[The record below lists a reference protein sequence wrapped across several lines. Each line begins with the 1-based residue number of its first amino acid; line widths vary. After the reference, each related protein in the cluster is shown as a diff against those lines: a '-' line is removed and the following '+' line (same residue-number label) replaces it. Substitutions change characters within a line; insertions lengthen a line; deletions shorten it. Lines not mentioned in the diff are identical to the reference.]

1 MLVGCMGGFADS
13 EDARGDGVDVAEA
26 GSTVGTVRDHPEAGS
41 TVGTV
46 RDHPEAGSVIRVRPR
61 HPEAGSVIRVRP
73 RSPEA
78 GSALVPRSA
87 LGPPRSPLGP
97 SRGAKPRPG
106 IGLKTT
112 AKTDATAIR
121 FENTLDFFGR
131 ILIFLVGAFIMF
143 CLYQLG
149 VLKPFAKELWS
160 KQLELCCEIAQQM
173 DVFMV
178 AANRKNWVM
187 CQQSLDA
194 LNDLNGRR
202 VILLTSELNQCVL
215 DFMKQSLDCKLSAE
229 NADYLRTLRAKYN
242 AAIQAMR
249 KAAVRTELLSPQV
262 TQSLDDAHKLSQTIH
277 QKKTDA
283 A

>member
-1 MLVGCMGGFADS
+1 MPILRIR
-13 EDARGDGVDVAEA
+13 RGDGVDVAES

-41 TVGTV
+41 
-46 RDHPEAGSVIRVRPR
+46 
-61 HPEAGSVIRVRP
+61 
-73 RSPEA
+73 
-78 GSALVPRSA
+78 ALVPRNS
-87 LGPPRSPLGP
+87 LGP
-97 SRGAKPRPG
+97 SRGAKPRFG

-121 FENTLDFFGR
+121 FEKSLDFFER
-131 ILIFLVGAFIMF
+131 ILIFLVGALIVF

-173 DVFMV
+173 DISMV
-178 AANRKNWVM
+178 AANCKNWIM

-202 VILLTSELNQCVL
+202 VILLTSKLNQCVL
-215 DFMKQSLDCKLSAE
+215 DFTKQALDCKLSAE

-242 AAIQAMR
+242 AAIQTMR
-249 KAAVRTELLSPQV
+249 KVAVRTELLSPQV
-262 TQSLDDAHKLSQTIH
+262 TQSLDNSHKLSQTIH
-277 QKKTDA
+277 QTKTDA

>member
-1 MLVGCMGGFADS
+1 
-13 EDARGDGVDVAEA
+13 
-26 GSTVGTVRDHPEAGS
+26 
-41 TVGTV
+41 
-46 RDHPEAGSVIRVRPR
+46 
-61 HPEAGSVIRVRP
+61 
-73 RSPEA
+73 
-78 GSALVPRSA
+78 
-87 LGPPRSPLGP
+87 
-97 SRGAKPRPG
+97 
-106 IGLKTT
+106 LKTT

-229 NADYLRTLRAKYN
+229 NADYLRTRRAKYN